1 MIYFKGH
8 ETDKGTIIAMCDEEL
23 LGRVLKEGKRELDLE
38 KYSGFYNEELIT
50 EQEAKSRIK
59 DDLYTANVVGK
70 RSVQIFALLG
80 SFRGCR
86 KNKDGRCSR
95 KSRSLPS
102 RL

>member
-70 RSVQIFALLG
+70 RSVQIFIEKGLAQ
-80 SFRGCR
+80 
-86 KNKDGRCSR
+86 
-95 KSRSLPS
+95 KSDVMTIQKVPFIQIFKMV
-102 RL
+102 